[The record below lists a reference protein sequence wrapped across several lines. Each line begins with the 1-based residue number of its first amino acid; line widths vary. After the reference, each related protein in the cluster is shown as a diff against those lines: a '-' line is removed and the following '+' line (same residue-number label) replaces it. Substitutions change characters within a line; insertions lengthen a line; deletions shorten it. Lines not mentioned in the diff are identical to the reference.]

1 MTPSRRDNTLEVA
14 IEQSDFPMCITSA
27 VLDPPGPTTLY
38 VNDAFVRLTGY
49 SRESLIGSTPR
60 LHQGPATDRAEL
72 DRLRRAL
79 TAGNPFDGA
88 VWNIRRDGTSY
99 EVEWSVIP
107 LRVSSGNQIDY
118 FASVQRDI
126 TYGLAS
132 RQGLIDETERMS
144 ALLHSAGSY
153 DRSGDPDAR
162 PAALIRDLE
171 AQIEAR
177 EHEAELSR
185 DQAQAILKSS
195 PVGIAL
201 IDSQHCIRQVNPAL
215 EALLGYPAREMIRHV
230 AGRFYADE
238 AQFRRVNAHA
248 YSVMAAGEAYQ
259 TTVDL
264 RRSDNRVITVS
275 IEGQAIGSTLD
286 EGSIWVVQDV
296 TEQRA
301 RERALRTYQAV
312 FESSRDAVVFTDE
325 NGRFT
330 DVNPA
335 AMALFEIPDRPTFL
349 RDFPTPEAV
358 SPALQPDGQRSAD
371 AAIALIEQAFEKGQV
386 LFEWQ
391 QQSATGRLFP
401 VEILLSRIDLDDGPI
416 LESTVRDISDK
427 KAAMDALRR
436 ARDRAETYFEAVP
449 VMVLVLDIEGRVT
462 EINQSGCELI
472 GLPREAIL
480 ATHWFD
486 RFVPADEG
494 QRLWAAL
501 EGLRAGRARLAEYRE
516 NIVITASGEHRTVAF
531 RNVLL
536 RDDAG
541 VLQSILASGIDV
553 THQREIEADLEYR
566 ATHDAL
572 TGLYN
577 RRRMTELLDAEMQRA
592 QRHGGAFSVILFDA
606 DHFKAINDQ
615 HGHDVGDAVLKA
627 LVGSVRER
635 LRDVDSLARWGGE
648 EFLVLLPATEQA
660 DAYKVAE
667 ALRRRVEATDFP
679 GVGQVTISL
688 GVAAFTENESMEEL
702 LKRVDNRAY
711 AAKSD
716 GRNRTL

>member
-1 MTPSRRDNTLEVA
+1 MTPNRRADTLAVA
-14 IEQSDFPMCITSA
+14 IEQSDFPLCITSA
-27 VLDPPGPTTLY
+27 ALDPPGPTTLY
-38 VNDAFVRLTGY
+38 VNESFVRLTGY
-49 SRESLIGSTPR
+49 PREALIGSTPR
-60 LHQGPATDRAEL
+60 LHQGPATARAEL
-72 DRLRRAL
+72 DRLRAHL
-79 TAGNPFDGA
+79 SVGEAFDGV

-99 EVEWSVIP
+99 EVEWRVIP
-107 LRVSSGNQIDY
+107 LRVSGNNQIDY

-126 TYGLAS
+126 TYSPAS
-132 RQGLIDETERMS
+132 RQALIEETERMS
-144 ALLHSAGSY
+144 ALLHSAGGY

-162 PAALIRDLE
+162 PAALIRDLQ

-177 EHEAELSR
+177 QHEAELSR
-185 DQAQAILKSS
+185 DQAQAILKGS

-201 IDSQHCIRQVNPAL
+201 IDHQHCIRQVNPAL
-215 EALLGYPAREMIRHV
+215 EALLGYPAREMIGHI
-230 AGRFYADE
+230 ADRFYADE
-238 AQFRRVNAHA
+238 AQFKRVNAQA

-259 TTVDL
+259 TTVNL
-264 RRSDNRVITVS
+264 RCADDRIITVL
-275 IEGQAIGSTLD
+275 IEGQAIGSSAD

-296 TEQRA
+296 TAQRA

-325 NGRFT
+325 KGRFT

-335 AMALFEIPDRPTFL
+335 AMRLFEIPDRTTFL

-358 SPALQPDGQRSAD
+358 SPVFQPDGQRSAD
-371 AAIALIEQAFEKGQV
+371 AAIGLIKQAFDQGQV

-391 QQSATGRLFP
+391 QQSATGQLFP
-401 VEILLSRIDLDDGPI
+401 VEILLSRIDLDDGTI

-427 KAAMDALRR
+427 KAAMEALRQ
-436 ARDRAETYFEAVP
+436 ARDRAEAYFEAVP
-449 VMVLVLDIEGRVT
+449 VMVLVLDMEGRVT

-472 GLPREAIL
+472 GLPRPSIL
-480 ATHWFD
+480 GTYWLD

-494 QRLWAAL
+494 RRLWAIL
-501 EGLRAGRARLAEYRE
+501 EGVREGQSRLAEYRE
-516 NIVITASGEHRTVAF
+516 NIVITAGGEHRTVAF

-536 RDDAG
+536 KG
-541 VLQSILASGIDV
+541 KTGEVESILASGIDI

-566 ATHDAL
+566 ATHDSL

-577 RRRMTELLDAEMQRA
+577 RRRMTELLDAEMQRVR
-592 QRHGGAFSVILFDA
+592 RHGGVFSVILFDA

-615 HGHDVGDAVLKA
+615 HGHDVGDAVLKE
-627 LVGSVRER
+627 LVGAVSER
-635 LRDVDSLARWGGE
+635 LRDVDSLGRWGGE

-660 DAYKVAE
+660 DAYAVAE
-667 ALRRRVEATDFP
+667 ALRHRVADTDFT
-679 GVGQVTISL
+679 GVGKVTISL
-688 GVAAFTENESMEEL
+688 GVAAFVGDESMEEL

-711 AAKSD
+711 AAKND

>member
-14 IEQSDFPMCITSA
+14 IEQSDFPVCITSA
-27 VLDPPGPTTLY
+27 ALDPPGPTTLY
-38 VNDAFVRLTGY
+38 VNEAFVRLTGY
-49 SRESLIGSTPR
+49 PREALIGSTPR

-72 DRLRRAL
+72 DRLREAL
-79 TAGNPFDGA
+79 TAGKPFDGV
-88 VWNIRRDGTSY
+88 VWNIRRDGTAY
-99 EVEWSVIP
+99 EMEWSVIP
-107 LRVSSGNQIDY
+107 LRFSGEEIDC

-132 RQGLIDETERMS
+132 RQGLFEETERMS
-144 ALLHSAGSY
+144 ALLHSAGGY
-153 DRSGDPDAR
+153 DRSDDPGAR

-185 DQAQAILKSS
+185 DQAQAILQSS

-201 IDSQHCIRQVNPAL
+201 IDPQHCIRQVNPAL

-238 AQFRRVNAHA
+238 AQFRRVNAQA

-259 TTVDL
+259 TTVNL
-264 RRSDNRVITVS
+264 RRADNRIITVL
-275 IEGQAIGSTLD
+275 IEGQAIGSSAD

-325 NGRFT
+325 DGRFT

-335 AMALFEIPDRPTFL
+335 AMRLFEIPDRTTFL

-358 SPALQPDGQRSAD
+358 SPVFQPDGQRSAD
-371 AAIALIEQAFEKGQV
+371 AATVLIKQAFDQGQV

-391 QQSATGRLFP
+391 QQSATGQLFP
-401 VEILLSRIDLDDGPI
+401 VEILLSRVDLDDGAI
-416 LESTVRDISDK
+416 VESTVRDISDK
-427 KAAMDALRR
+427 KAAMEALRK

-449 VMVLVLDIEGRVT
+449 VMVLVLDMEGRVT

-472 GLPREAIL
+472 GLPREAIIG
-480 ATHWFD
+480 TYWFD

-494 QRLWAAL
+494 RRLRAAL
-501 EGLRAGRARLAEYRE
+501 EGVREGRSRLAEYRE
-516 NIVITASGEHRTVAF
+516 NTVITAGGEHRSVAF

-536 RDDAG
+536 RDDADK
-541 VLQSILASGIDV
+541 VQAILASGIDV

-566 ATHDAL
+566 ATHDSL

-577 RRRMTELLDAEMQRA
+577 RRRMTELLDAEMQRI
-592 QRHGGAFSVILFDA
+592 QRHGGVFSVILFDA

-615 HGHDVGDAVLKA
+615 HGHDMGDAVLKE
-627 LVGSVRER
+627 LVGAVSER
-635 LRDVDSLARWGGE
+635 LRELDSLARWGGE
-648 EFLVLLPATEQA
+648 EFLALLPATEQA
-660 DAYKVAE
+660 DAYAVAE
-667 ALRRRVEATDFP
+667 ALRRRVAGKQFT

-688 GVAAFTENESMEEL
+688 GVAPFVGDESMERL

-711 AAKSD
+711 VAKTD
-716 GRNRTL
+716 GRNRTC